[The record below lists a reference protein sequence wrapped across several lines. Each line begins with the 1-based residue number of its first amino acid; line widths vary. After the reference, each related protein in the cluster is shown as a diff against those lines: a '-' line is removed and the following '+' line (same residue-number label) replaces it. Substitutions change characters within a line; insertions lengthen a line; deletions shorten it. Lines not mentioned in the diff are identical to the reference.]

1 MPDDAVIRI
10 DGLTKSY
17 RGRDAVRDVTF
28 EATRGRVVGLLGR
41 NGAGK
46 TTTLRCLLGLAAP
59 TSGHATVL
67 GHRYEDLPAAPRRIG
82 VALDDTPFT
91 MARTG
96 RRELTLWARYH
107 GLGGS
112 DRIEEVLEEVGL
124 ADAADAALKGYS
136 TGMRKR
142 LALGIALLTEPEVL
156 VLDEPVNGLDPDG
169 VLWMRNLIRAKAAAG
184 CTVLLSS
191 HLLAEVERTVDDVVI
206 LAGTVKYAGSLAD
219 LTAGG
224 GLRLEDRFFQIVDGP
239 EGVAA

>member
-1 MPDDAVIRI
+1 MSDDAVIRI
-10 DGLTKSY
+10 QGLTKTY

-28 EATRGRVVGLLGR
+28 GATRGRVVGLLGR

-67 GHRYEDLPAAPRRIG
+67 GHRYEDLPAAPQRIG

-107 GLGGS
+107 GLGRS
-112 DRIEEVLEEVGL
+112 ARVEEVLEEVGL
-124 ADAADAALKGYS
+124 TDAADAALKGYS

-191 HLLAEVERTVDDVVI
+191 HLLSEVERTVDDVVI
-206 LAGTVKYAGSLAD
+206 LAGAVKYAGTLAD
-219 LTAGG
+219 LTAAGAH
-224 GLRLEDRFFQIVDGP
+224 RLEDRFFQIVDGP